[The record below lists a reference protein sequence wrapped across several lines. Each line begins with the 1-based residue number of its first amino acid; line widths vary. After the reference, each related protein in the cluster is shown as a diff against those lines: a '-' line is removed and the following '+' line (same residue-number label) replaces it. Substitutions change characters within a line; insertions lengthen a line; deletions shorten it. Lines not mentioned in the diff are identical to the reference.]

1 LKYPKHAR
9 RRRIAAVTV
18 AATLGTAG
26 ALISATAGS
35 SSATPLASSSGPG
48 SSPGGQVTVPQG
60 IGPAAL
66 AHATPLGDTPGDTPE
81 TVSFILQGRGL
92 GALKATVESGRSPDL
107 PVSQFAASY
116 GQTPGVIAAL
126 RSYLAGYGITT
137 SQYADRLDVTANGT
151 AAEFDSALT
160 VQEKQYSVPAVP
172 GAGGHA
178 GIPAQM
184 VRGTTDSPQM
194 PAGIGSHVLAILGLT
209 NYSPFSDNLAHTPLG
224 VRVSDSVAPS
234 DTYTGNLTP
243 ADFATNYDLTPLYD
257 DGMTGQGETLA
268 IVTLAGFAP
277 ATANHFWH
285 QVLNITTAPDRIMV
299 RNVDGGPGAPNDAAG
314 SGESDLDV
322 EQSGALAPD
331 ADIIVYQAPN
341 TDFGFADAFF
351 DAASQNDA
359 DTVSSSWGESETVL
373 QASITS
379 GEESPAYVAAFD
391 EAFLEMAAQDQSTFV
406 ASGDSG
412 AYDASGDL
420 GTTNLSVGNPDDS
433 PLVTAAG
440 GTTLGGT
447 ISATA
452 GDVDVTATIPAQR
465 AWGWDWLW
473 PDYAAFGAPSEASFA
488 EENVVGGGG
497 GFSALEPTP
506 VYQASVAGLHHYSA
520 VQYLKPIDFSTEFG
534 PSLPTEWSFKASP
547 SVSSGNGTG
556 RATPD
561 LVADADPFTG
571 YLLYDPLS
579 TPALQGGWGGTSFV
593 APQLNGAT
601 ALIDQYVGHRVG
613 LWNPSIYAFAQSGSS
628 PFTPLGT
635 SGTSNDNLYYTGTSG
650 QVFNVGTGLGYPDLA
665 QLAYDFAG

>member
-1 LKYPKHAR
+1 MKHPRHAK

-35 SSATPLASSSGPG
+35 SSATSLASPG

-92 GALKATVESGRSPDL
+92 GALKASVLADNSPDL
-107 PVSQFAASY
+107 SVAQFAASY
-116 GQTPGVIAAL
+116 GQTSSVIAAL
-126 RSYLAGYGITT
+126 RSYLAGYGIRT

-160 VQEKQYSVPAVP
+160 VQQKQYSVPAVR
-172 GAGGHA
+172 GAGGHP
-178 GIPAQM
+178 GIPAQ
-184 VRGTTDSPQM
+184 VVHGTVDSPQM

-209 NYSPFSDNLAHTPLG
+209 NYSPFTDNVAHTPSG
-224 VRVSDSVAPS
+224 VSVSDSATPT

-268 IVTLAGFAP
+268 IVTLAGFDP
-277 ATANHFWH
+277 ATANYFWH
-285 QVLNITTAPDRIMV
+285 HVLNITTAPGRIMV

-351 DAASQNDA
+351 DAASQNQA

-373 QASITS
+373 QTSITS
-379 GEESPAYVAAFD
+379 GEESPAYAAAFD
-391 EAFLEMAAQDQSTFV
+391 EAFLEMAAQDQSMFV

-412 AYDASGDL
+412 AYDASSDL
-420 GTTNLSVGNPDDS
+420 GTTNLSIGNPDDS
-433 PLVTAAG
+433 ALVTAAG

-447 ISATA
+447 ISATVDD
-452 GDVDVTATIPAQR
+452 GDVTATIPAQR

-473 PDYAAFGAPSEASFA
+473 PYYAEFGAPSEAAFA
-488 EENVVGGGG
+488 EDAVVGGGG
-497 GFSALEPTP
+497 GFSALIPTP
-506 VYQASVAGLHHYSA
+506 AYQADVTGLHHYSA
-520 VQYLKPIDFSTEFG
+520 VQYLTPTDFSTEYG
-534 PSLPTEWSFKASP
+534 PSLPTEWSFNASP

-601 ALIDQYVGHRVG
+601 ALIDEYVGHRVG

-628 PFTPLGT
+628 PFTPLSV
-635 SGTSNDNLYYTGTSG
+635 SGTSNDNLYYTGTAG
-650 QVFNVGTGLGYPDLA
+650 QVFNAGTGLGYPDLA

>member
-1 LKYPKHAR
+1 MKHPKHAK

-35 SSATPLASSSGPG
+35 SSATPLASAG

-92 GALKATVESGRSPDL
+92 GALKAAVESGNSPDL
-107 PVSQFAASY
+107 SEPQFAASY
-116 GQTPGVIAAL
+116 GQTPTVIAAL

-137 SQYADRLDVTANGT
+137 AQYSDRLDVTANGT
-151 AAEFDSALT
+151 AAEFDRALT
-160 VQEKQYSVPAVP
+160 VQQKQYSVPAVP

-178 GIPAQM
+178 GIPAQ
-184 VRGTTDSPQM
+184 VVHGTTDNPRM
-194 PAGIGSHVLAILGLT
+194 PGGIGSHVLAILGLS
-209 NYSPFSDNLAHTPLG
+209 NYAPFTSNMAHTPAG
-224 VRVSDSVAPS
+224 VSASDSVTPS

-257 DGMTGQGETLA
+257 DEMTGQGETLA
-268 IVTLAGFAP
+268 IVTLAGFDP
-277 ATANHFWH
+277 ATANYFWH
-285 QVLNITTAPDRIMV
+285 RVLNITTAPDRIKV
-299 RNVDGGPGAPNDAAG
+299 RNVDGGPGAPSDAAG

-331 ADIIVYQAPN
+331 AGIIVYQAPN
-341 TDFGFADAFF
+341 TDFGYADAFF
-351 DAASQNDA
+351 DAASQNQA

-373 QASITS
+373 QAAIAS
-379 GEESPAYVAAFD
+379 GQESPAYAAAFD
-391 EAFLEMAAQDQSTFV
+391 EAFLEMAAQDQSMFV

-412 AYDASGDL
+412 AYDASSDL
-420 GTTNLSVGNPDDS
+420 GTTNLSVDNPSDS

-447 ISATA
+447 ITATA
-452 GDVDVTATIPAQR
+452 DDGDVTATIAAQR

-473 PDYAAFGAPSEASFA
+473 PYYADFGAPSEASFA
-488 EENVVGGGG
+488 EEAVVGGGG
-497 GFSALEPTP
+497 GFSAFEPTP
-506 VYQASVAGLHHYSA
+506 AYQASVAELHHYSA
-520 VQYLKPIDFSTEFG
+520 VRYLTPIDFSTEYG
-534 PSLPTEWSFKASP
+534 AKLPTEWRFNASP
-547 SVSSGNGTG
+547 SVSSGHGTG

-601 ALIDQYVGHRVG
+601 VLIDEYVGHRVG

-628 PFTPLGT
+628 PFTPLST
-635 SGTSNDNLYYTGTSG
+635 SGTTNDNLYYTGTSG